1 MRASHDGVQ
10 ARSAGLLLDFPVS
23 LGSLPSLILLP
34 PLNLLTAAVAG
45 ALLGR
50 RRVGRVLLAVGL
62 AGLVIL
68 SLPIVS
74 GSLLRLTELGLQSEP
89 PPGAPPA
96 AIVILSGDQQ
106 AARQAGATTWHV
118 GALTL
123 EREAAG
129 AALARR
135 TKLPVLVTGGAIHP
149 WSPTLA
155 SLMVDSMDH
164 DFGVPVRWQETRS
177 QDTWDNARDTAAI
190 LRGAGI
196 TRVFVVTHAWHMRRA
211 LVAFRRAG
219 MDPVPAPVL
228 LDDVPQLHAS
238 AFLPSMH
245 AWGESYF
252 AIHELIGL
260 AWYEIR
266 P

>member
-1 MRASHDGVQ
+1 
-10 ARSAGLLLDFPVS
+10 LDFVVS

-34 PLNLLTAAVAG
+34 PLNFLTAAVAG
-45 ALLGR
+45 ALLR
-50 RRVGRVLLAVGL
+50 RRRGGRVLLAVGL
-62 AGLVIL
+62 AGLVVL

-74 GSLLRLTELGLQSEP
+74 GSLLRLTELGLSAEP
-89 PPGAPPA
+89 PGGATPG

-106 AARQAGATTWHV
+106 AGRQDGAIVWHV
-118 GALTL
+118 GELTL

-155 SLMVDSMDH
+155 SLMVDSMGR
-164 DFGVPVRWQETRS
+164 DFGVPVRWQETKS
-177 QDTWDNARDTAAI
+177 QDTWENARGTAAI
-190 LRGAGI
+190 LRAAGI

-219 MDPVPAPVL
+219 LDPVPAPVL
-228 LDDVPQLHAS
+228 LDDVPQVHPY
-238 AFLPSMH
+238 AFLPSVH
-245 AWGESYF
+245 AWGDSYF
-252 AIHELIGL
+252 AVHELIGL

>member
-1 MRASHDGVQ
+1 M
-10 ARSAGLLLDFPVS
+10 
-23 LGSLPSLILLP
+23 
-34 PLNLLTAAVAG
+34 
-45 ALLGR
+45 
-50 RRVGRVLLAVGL
+50 LLAASL

-74 GSLLRLTELGLQSEP
+74 GSLLRLTELGLSAGP
-89 PPGAPPA
+89 PPGATPG

-106 AARQAGATTWHV
+106 AARLNGAIAWRV
-118 GALTL
+118 GLLTL

-155 SLMVDSMDH
+155 SLMADSMAQ
-164 DFGVPVRWQETRS
+164 DFRVPVRWQETRS
-177 QDTWDNARDTAAI
+177 QDTWQNARDTAAI
-190 LRGAGI
+190 MHEAGI
-196 TRVFVVTHAWHMRRA
+196 SRVFVVTQAWHMRRA

-219 MDPVPAPVL
+219 LDPVPAPVL
-228 LDDVPQLHAS
+228 LDDVLLDDVLLDDVPQFHAF
-238 AFLPSMH
+238 AFLPSVH
-245 AWGESYF
+245 AWGDSYF
-252 AIHELIGL
+252 ALHELIGL